1 MQNSQNTKGAFLMAG
16 SMAGFAFNDA
26 AIKLGATDVGIYQAI
41 FVRGVFASLLIGL
54 FAWRMGAFKQL
65 PNRADLF
72 WIGLRTMTELGAT
85 ICFLT
90 ALLHMPIANV
100 TAILQALPLTVSLAA
115 VWLLNETIGWRR
127 AGAIIVGLVGVML
140 IIKPGTEGFNN
151 YAILAMIAVVFITF
165 RDLIV
170 RQFSEQVS
178 TLFVSFITAIAITLA
193 GAIVLVLSN
202 SWQPM
207 SSQTVLLLL
216 LASVLIFA
224 GYYCSIAAMR
234 FGEVAIVAP
243 FRYSI
248 MIWAIL
254 LGWIIWG
261 ETPDHLTMIGM
272 MIVVLMGVYTFWRER
287 VRK

>member
-1 MQNSQNTKGAFLMAG
+1 MAG

-26 AIKLGATDVGIYQAI
+26 AIKLGAADIGIYQAI

-54 FAWRMGAFKQL
+54 FAWRMGAFKIL
-65 PNRADLF
+65 PNSTDLR
-72 WIGLRTMTELGAT
+72 WIALRTLTELGAT
-85 ICFLT
+85 FCFLT

-127 AGAIIVGLVGVML
+127 AGAIFIGLVGVML
-140 IIKPGTEGFNN
+140 IIKPGTEGFNS
-151 YAILAMIAVVFITF
+151 YAILAMVAVVFITF

-170 RQFSEQVS
+170 RQFSDQVS
-178 TLFVSFITAIAITLA
+178 TLFVSFVTAIAITFA
-193 GAIVLVLSN
+193 GAIALIITH

-207 SSQTVLLLL
+207 TSQTLLLL
-216 LASVLIFA
+216 MLASVLIFV
-224 GYYCSIAAMR
+224 GYYCSVAAMR

-254 LGWIIWG
+254 LGWIIWD
-261 ETPDHLTMIGM
+261 ETPDYLTLIGM
-272 MIVVLMGVYTFWRER
+272 VIVVSMGVYTFWRER
-287 VRK
+287 GRL